1 MKKLFIVLF
10 ALMAGMTWAQQSPVT
25 AGSDGKSWT
34 LATRSFIYQIR
45 VSDQGK
51 VNMFYFG
58 DKSQNPDMLRNPL
71 GEEITVRGGYSATT
85 PMLEAVFKDRVRDIE
100 LTYEGSEMLTQDG
113 YATLVIRQKDNYYP
127 LAVTEYIRVLPEYDL
142 LEKWVEIKNTGKK
155 GNIEI
160 ENAQSGTFFL
170 PKNAYELT
178 HLSGRWG
185 YEYQMNVTKLT
196 QGLKTIQTKDL
207 RSYGSS
213 FFAIRPE
220 GEQEETCGEVWFGSL
235 QYSGNWRMDFEKYAP
250 GEVQVTGGINFWDQL
265 LVLQPGKSFTT
276 PKMMIGYT
284 NRGMEGVSQNL
295 ASFTREKVLYP
306 SHRDQVRPVLYNSWM
321 LPLLM

>member
-100 LTYEGSEMLTQDG
+100 LT
-113 YATLVIRQKDNYYP
+113 TLIRQ
-127 LAVTEYIRVLPEYDL
+127 A
-142 LEKWVEIKNTGKK
+142 
-155 GNIEI
+155 
-160 ENAQSGTFFL
+160 
-170 PKNAYELT
+170 
-178 HLSGRWG
+178 
-185 YEYQMNVTKLT
+185 
-196 QGLKTIQTKDL
+196 
-207 RSYGSS
+207 
-213 FFAIRPE
+213 
-220 GEQEETCGEVWFGSL
+220 
-235 QYSGNWRMDFEKYAP
+235 
-250 GEVQVTGGINFWDQL
+250 
-265 LVLQPGKSFTT
+265 
-276 PKMMIGYT
+276 
-284 NRGMEGVSQNL
+284 
-295 ASFTREKVLYP
+295 
-306 SHRDQVRPVLYNSWM
+306 
-321 LPLLM
+321 